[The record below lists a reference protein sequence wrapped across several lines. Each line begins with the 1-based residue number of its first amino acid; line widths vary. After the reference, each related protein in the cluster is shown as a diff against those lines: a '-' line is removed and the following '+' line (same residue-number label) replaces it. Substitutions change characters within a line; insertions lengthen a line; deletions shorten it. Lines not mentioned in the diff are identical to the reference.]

1 MTTKELAEKIYETLF
16 DSFDDENSVEE
27 IERTIK
33 DSPEV
38 VIDYILEQ
46 YKEAIL

>member
-1 MTTKELAEKIYETLF
+1 MTARELAEKIYETLF
-16 DSFDDENSVEE
+16 DRFDDENSVEE

-33 DSPEV
+33 ESPEV

-46 YKEAIL
+46 YKETMI

>member
-1 MTTKELAEKIYETLF
+1 MTTRELAEKIYETLF
-16 DSFDDENSVEE
+16 DHLDDENSVEE